1 MYDNRAQI
9 TDTIRHYP
17 GPGRKAA
24 VRRGSQGVA
33 LLTALVMLVL
43 FSMLGTAYIKYMSID
58 IDTAKYQRREVRAR
72 HLAIGGINAAIG
84 KISAQ
89 LKRGETPT
97 GAYDFQLPV
106 VIFKRDDLEYLGQD
120 IHVDVSDE
128 SSRINVNHAPLEV
141 LEALGIERGI
151 VRQLKSRLPR
161 QGERANTNRRWLASV
176 QELLSRDFLTADEYL
191 ALNTELLTVHTVA
204 DQARPAGYIN
214 LNSTSPEALSAL
226 LGIDP
231 ENASALAEQRPF
243 TSWNDVIAKSGKE
256 ARTYNVRPSV
266 LAPNTM
272 PSELSLASRCFRLKS
287 QARIGLEVSGDRSV
301 TSIVE
306 AVVVFDDGGDYQIQF
321 WSKTPSE
328 FLEYVPPVEE
338 AVEPDASNNADS
350 KEEGSG
356 VAEEE

>member
-1 MYDNRAQI
+1 MYDNRTQ
-9 TDTIRHYP
+9 TNDTIRLHP

-24 VRRGSQGVA
+24 ARRGSQGVA

-84 KISAQ
+84 KISGQ
-89 LKRGETPT
+89 IKRGETPG

-106 VIFKRDDLEYLGQD
+106 VLFKGDELEYLGQD
-120 IHVDVSDE
+120 VHVDISDE
-128 SSRINVNHAPLEV
+128 SRRINVNHAPLEV
-141 LEALGIERGI
+141 LEALGIERGT

-161 QGERANTNRRWLASV
+161 QGERANTDRRWLASV
-176 QELLSRDFLTADEYL
+176 QELLSREFLSAEEYL

-204 DQARPAGYIN
+204 DQTRPAGYIN
-214 LNSTSPEALSAL
+214 LNSTPPEALSAL
-226 LGIDP
+226 LDIDL
-231 ENASALAEQRPF
+231 EDASVLAEKRPF
-243 TSWNDVIAKSGKE
+243 TSWNDLIIKSGKG

-266 LAPNTM
+266 LTPDTM
-272 PSELSLASRCFRLKS
+272 PAELSLASRCFRLES

-301 TSIVE
+301 TSTVE
-306 AVVVFDDGGDYQIQF
+306 AVVVFDGDGDYQIQF

-338 AVEPDASNNADS
+338 AVVPDVSNNADS
-350 KEEGSG
+350 EEDSG